1 MEAGS
6 QMPLYAGFQRMMVRV
21 CTLLT
26 SVLLHLTTYV
36 QDCHLDN
43 VILCCHLCLHTPS
56 SWGDQ
61 LLARQLVHCPV
72 PTVMPQTHQHA
83 SED

>member
-1 MEAGS
+1 ML
-6 QMPLYAGFQRMMVRV
+6 LYAGLQRMTVLV

-26 SVLLHLTTYV
+26 SVLLHLITFV

-56 SWGDQ
+56 SRGDQ
-61 LLARQLVHCPV
+61 LLAGQLVHCLV
-72 PTVMPQTHQHA
+72 PTVMLQTRQHA
-83 SED
+83 SQD